1 MPTPTASFDRAYY
14 QRFYLN
20 PKTAVVSRAEMIAR
34 ARLIAA
40 YTAHVGLPVRQV
52 LDAGCG
58 IGLLRAPLRRALP
71 RAQYVGLE
79 ASEYLCERFGW
90 EHGSIANWRSATPF
104 DLVICYDVLQYLND
118 KVAASALSN
127 LGRLCRGVLYITALT
142 TGDWRRNC
150 DRSRTDRNVHLR
162 SADWYRKRLSRHFRP
177 VGAGFWIRRGAPL
190 VTWELETSDDRPVAR
205 A

>member
-20 PKTAVVSRAEMIAR
+20 PKTAVVSRAEMTAR

-79 ASEYLCERFGW
+79 ASEYLCERYGW
-90 EHGSIANWRSATPF
+90 EHGSIAHWRSATPF

-118 KVAASALSN
+118 KVAASALNN

-162 SADWYRKRLSRHFRP
+162 SADWYRKRLSRQFRP

-205 A
+205 V